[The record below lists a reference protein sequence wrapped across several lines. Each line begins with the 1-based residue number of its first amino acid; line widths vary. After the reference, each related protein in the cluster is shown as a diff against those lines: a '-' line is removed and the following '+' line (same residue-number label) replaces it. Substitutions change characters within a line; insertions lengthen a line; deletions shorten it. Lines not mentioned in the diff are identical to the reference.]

1 MNQNFPR
8 THRINE
14 LLKRELALLIQKNI
28 KDPRIKLVTVS
39 YVDISPDL
47 KQAKVYITSMEQ
59 DKARINAQLNVLNKA
74 GEFFKRNLY
83 QRVDL
88 RVVPNLKFL
97 YDNSIEHGNY
107 LRSLIDKVVKENHHL
122 P

>member
-8 THRINE
+8 TRRINE

-28 KDPRIKLVTVS
+28 QDPRIKLVTIS

-59 DKARINAQLNVLNKA
+59 DKARINSQLNALNKA
-74 GEFFKRNLY
+74 GDFFKKNLY
-83 QRVDL
+83 QRIDL

-97 YDNSIEHGNY
+97 YDNSIERGNY
-107 LRSLIDKVVKENHHL
+107 LRSLIDEVVKENHHL